1 MSQYKIAHYDN
12 GRRRMLFPAAG
23 GEAIAEFFPHHEQ
36 EEQEILRACNSHAD
50 LIAALEEMLR
60 IFGGDFGN
68 DSMTRQR
75 IDGIRAARAAL
86 AKAVQP

>member
-1 MSQYKIAHYDN
+1 MSQYRIAHYDN
-12 GRRRMLFPAAG
+12 RRHSMLFPADG